1 MSAVV
6 FFGGLVVGFLCG
18 WVFIALLTMTSERNQ
33 RALAESLVYYRLNAG
48 QEPDHQVRYLGP

>member
-1 MSAVV
+1 MSAAI

-33 RALAESLVYYRLNAG
+33 RALAEALVYYHLSAA
-48 QEPDHQVRYLGP
+48 QEPDQVRYLGP

>member
-1 MSAVV
+1 MSAAI

-33 RALAESLVYYRLNAG
+33 RALADALVYYRLSAA
-48 QEPDHQVRYLGP
+48 QAPD